1 MSPSSS
7 SQDVVWYRASTLSE
21 RIELRREEAD
31 PMLPKPS
38 EAAARW
44 SRRWRAQVPFNREIH
59 FSQRLEALG
68 IGNDEF
74 LAALEE
80 PATFMSG
87 RAFCTPVWFQ
97 QLSRAYSDRF
107 LDADLPL
114 EDKIDPMFGLL
125 NVAKPLMALGFSQL
139 RQRIDT
145 TLQKHR
151 RPPLQAEIVEK
162 IFLRALSRQLLA
174 ILSRVM
180 VLELNIARL
189 QGSLDGETRED
200 RYRSFVK
207 RLDERETALAM
218 MLEYPVL
225 AKQLVARVDQW
236 FGVMTEFVERLCSD
250 WGLIVEALG
259 PKEADPGL
267 LTDLQVDAGDRHRG
281 GRCVLIATF
290 SSGFKLVYKPKSM
303 AVDAHFQE
311 LLNWINE
318 RGNHP
323 KLRTL
328 KIMDRGS
335 YGWSEFVSVQ
345 ACRSL
350 PQLQRFYE
358 RQGAYLALLYVLEA
372 TDFHSENVI
381 AAGEDPV
388 LIDLE
393 AIFHP
398 RLKGLKQSE
407 DSDRAALSHS
417 VLRVGLLPWQSYTNE
432 QSDSIDL
439 SGLGGAAG
447 QLTPHKIP
455 YWEMVGTDEMKL
467 SRIQMPIRASENR
480 PSFNELE
487 VAPSDYIQEIAAGFT
502 SIYHLLMQ
510 HKDDLVASGGPLLR
524 FAHDEVR
531 MIFRPTRTYGVLLT
545 ESFHPDVMR
554 DAPGRDLLFDR
565 LWMAVEASPHL
576 AKVITAECEDLQR
589 GDIPYFR
596 TRPDSLQVW
605 SSTNR
610 CISDLFERSSLS
622 LVEERLHGLNEND
635 LNLQRW
641 LIRAALATSIVGHSR
656 VEEHSSKSAGSSQVP
671 VDRSRLLSAARTV
684 GDRLESSA
692 IRWNDG
698 ASWVGLTVA
707 DQGQWSIT
715 TTMLDLYDGL
725 PGIALFLAYLGRSTG
740 ESRYSDLARESCN
753 TMLRRLEEYK
763 SAAVCIGGFAGW
775 GGIIYAL
782 SQLGSLWHDSSLLR
796 SAEEI
801 VPLLAGQ
808 IASDE
813 YFDVIAGSA
822 GCIGSLLTLYQERRS
837 PEILAAAKACG
848 THLIAGAK
856 PTPLG
861 VGWIIPK
868 QTVPLSGFA
877 HGAAGIAWA
886 LFRLAELTGEK
897 RFKETADAA
906 IAYERTLFDHH
917 TANWRDL
924 RTWGSS
930 SNETDN
936 SSMSAWCHGATG
948 IGLARL
954 AIAEYG
960 DGGDVRREIDAALRT
975 TINAGCGSNHS
986 LCHGDGGT
994 IELFLHASR
1003 ALQDERWNLEAQR
1016 IANGIVESI
1025 CRNEFRCGTPLK
1037 VDSPGLMTGLAGI
1050 GYGLLRLAEPDRV
1063 PSVLTLQPA
1072 PAQPGDYR

>member
-1 MSPSSS
+1 MP
-7 SQDVVWYRASTLSE
+7 
-21 RIELRREEAD
+21 
-31 PMLPKPS
+31 PKPS
-38 EAAARW
+38 EVAAKW
-44 SRRWRAQVPFNREIH
+44 SRRWHSQAPFNRTGY
-59 FSQRLEALG
+59 FSRRLEALG

-74 LAALEE
+74 LAVLGE
-80 PATFMSG
+80 PATFMSD
-87 RAFCTPVWFQ
+87 RSLSTPVWFE
-97 QLSRAYSDRF
+97 QLSMAYSDGF
-107 LDADLPL
+107 LHADLPI
-114 EDKIDPMFGLL
+114 EDKTDPMSGLL
-125 NVAKPLMALGFSQL
+125 NIAKPLMALGLSKL
-139 RQRIDT
+139 RQEIGT
-145 TLQKHR
+145 ILQKHR
-151 RPPLQAEIVEK
+151 RPPLEAEIVEK
-162 IFLRALSRQLLA
+162 VGLSALPRQLLA

-180 VLELNIARL
+180 VLELNVARV
-189 QGSLDGETRED
+189 QGSLEGETQED

-207 RLDERETALAM
+207 KLDERETALAM

-225 AKQLVARVDQW
+225 ARQLVTRIDQW
-236 FGVMTEFVERLCSD
+236 VSFMTEFVERLCSD
-250 WGLIVEALG
+250 WVLIVEALG
-259 PKEADPGL
+259 PKEVEPGL
-267 LTDLQVDAGDRHRG
+267 LTDLQVDVGDRHRG

-290 SSGFKLVYKPKSM
+290 GSGFKLVYKPKSM

-311 LLNWINE
+311 LLTWINA

-328 KIMDRGS
+328 KILDRGS
-335 YGWSEFVSVQ
+335 YGWSEFVTAQ
-345 ACRSL
+345 GCRSL
-350 PQLQRFYE
+350 PELRRFYE

-398 RLKGLKQSE
+398 RLKRPKQFE
-407 DSDRAALSHS
+407 DGDSAVLSHS
-417 VLRVGLLPWQSYTNE
+417 VLRVGLLPWQSYTNDRSE
-432 QSDSIDL
+432 SIDL

-467 SRIQMPIRASENR
+467 SRKQMPIRASENR
-480 PSFNELE
+480 PSFNEME
-487 VAPSDYIQEIAAGFT
+487 VVPSDYAQEITAGFT
-502 SIYHLLMQ
+502 SIYHLLIQ
-510 HKDDLVASGGPLLR
+510 HRDDFVAPPGPLLR

-531 MIFRPTRTYGVLLT
+531 VIFRPTRTYGVLLT

-565 LWMAVEASPHL
+565 LWMGVEASPHL
-576 AKVITAECEDLQR
+576 AKVITAECEDLQC
-589 GDIPYFR
+589 GDIPYFSA
-596 TRPDSLQVW
+596 RPDGLHAW

-610 CISDLFERSSLS
+610 CISDLFERSSMS
-622 LVEERLHGLNEND
+622 LVEQHLHGLNEND
-635 LNLQRW
+635 LKLQRW

-656 VEEHSSKSAGSSQVP
+656 VEEHSGTSVGASQRC
-671 VDRSRLLSAARTV
+671 DRSRLLSAARIV

-692 IRWNDG
+692 IRWDES
-698 ASWVGLTVA
+698 ASWLGLTVV

-725 PGIALFLAYLGRSTG
+725 PGIALFLAHLGSTTG
-740 ESRYSDLARESCN
+740 ESRYTDLARETCN
-753 TMLRRLEEYK
+753 TMLRRLEEFK
-763 SAAVCIGGFAGW
+763 PVDVCIGGFAGW

-782 SQLGSLWHDSSLLR
+782 TQLGSLWRDSGLLR
-796 SAEEI
+796 QAEEI
-801 VPLLAGQ
+801 VPFVASQ

-813 YFDVIAGSA
+813 YFDVTAGSA
-822 GCIGSLLTLYQERRS
+822 GCIGGLLALYQERRS

-848 THLIAGAK
+848 ERLIAGAR
-856 PTPLG
+856 PMTTG
-861 VGWIIPK
+861 AGWVIPK

-897 RFKETADAA
+897 RFKDTADAA

-924 RTWGSS
+924 RTWRSS
-930 SNETDN
+930 SKETG
-936 SSMSAWCHGATG
+936 STSMSAWCHGATG

-960 DGGDVRREIDAALRT
+960 DGGDVRREIDAALSRT
-975 TINAGCGSNHS
+975 IRAGFGSNHS
-986 LCHGDGGT
+986 LCHGDGGPM
-994 IELFLHASR
+994 ELFVRASR
-1003 ALQDERWNLEAQR
+1003 VLQDERWNVEAQR
-1016 IANGIVESI
+1016 IASGIVESI
-1025 CRNEFRCGTPLK
+1025 SRNEFRCGTPLK

-1050 GYGLLRLAEPDRV
+1050 GYSLLRLADHDRV
-1063 PSVLTLQPA
+1063 PSVLTLQSA
-1072 PAQPGDYR
+1072 PAQSGDYR